1 MSNLKDM
8 GLDGEHSLEKVLLS
22 EFIWRETTVVGGR
35 GSLAGC
41 ARLGGELGSKGVTES
56 CQTTEMRGGS
66 QRALS
71 ENPRDTSEAGEKQ

>member
-22 EFIWRETTVVGGR
+22 EFIWRETTVVGGQ

-41 ARLGGELGSKGVTES
+41 AQLGGELGSKGVTGS
-56 CQTTEMRGGS
+56 FQIEMREGS
-66 QRALS
+66 QQALS

>member
-1 MSNLKDM
+1 MSNLKDL

-22 EFIWRETTVVGGR
+22 EFIWREITVVGGR

-41 ARLGGELGSKGVTES
+41 ARLGGELGSKVTGS
-56 CQTTEMRGGS
+56 CQTTEMREGS